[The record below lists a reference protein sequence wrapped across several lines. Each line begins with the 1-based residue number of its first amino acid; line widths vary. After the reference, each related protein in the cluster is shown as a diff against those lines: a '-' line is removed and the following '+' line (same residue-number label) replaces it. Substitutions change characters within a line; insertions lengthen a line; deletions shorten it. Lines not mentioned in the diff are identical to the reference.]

1 MAEVQDVFLS
11 SFDEYS
17 SHHFVPL
24 QAGKV
29 AKAIMGCRTSQLGGH
44 LDVCDCGYEQPSY
57 NSCRNRHCPKCQTVK
72 KEQWVGKRK
81 DEMLDER
88 HLHTVFTIPAEL
100 NALVLQN
107 RRVRYDLLFSASAET
122 VKDLAADPRYLGAT
136 VGFTSILHTWGGNM
150 SFHPHIHMVLT
161 SGGLTG
167 DGRWK
172 GGGEFLF
179 PVKVLS
185 RLFRGKFIS
194 GCRALYGKGR
204 IELRGENGNKVSR
217 RSFSALLDDCMSKEW
232 VVYSKAPFHGAE
244 GVFEYLGRYTHRS
257 VISNNRIV
265 SVEDGLTT
273 FMWKD
278 YRDESK
284 LKPTTLKSVEF
295 IRRFLLHVLPHGFT
309 RIRHYGLYASRD
321 KGRRLD
327 LCRAAL
333 AASGR
338 KKQRCKEPKPAE
350 SPFEI
355 VVRVL
360 GRDPRFCPRCGS
372 PLAQLPLSRAAPA

>member
-44 LDVCDCGYEQPSY
+44 LAVCDCGYEHPSY

-107 RRVRYDLLFSASAET
+107 QRVLYDLLFSASAGT
-122 VKDLAADPRYLGAT
+122 VKDLAADPRHLGAT
-136 VGFTSILHTWGGNM
+136 AGFTSILHTWGSNM

-161 SGGLTG
+161 AGGLTD

-204 IELRGENGNKVSR
+204 IELWGENGNKVSR
-217 RSFSALLDDCMSKEW
+217 GSFSALLDDCMSKEW
-232 VVYSKAPFHGAE
+232 VVYSKAPFNGAE

-338 KKQRCKEPKPAE
+338 KRQRCKEPKPAE

>member
-17 SHHFVPL
+17 SHHFVTL

-44 LDVCDCGYEQPSY
+44 LDVCDCGYEHPSY

-107 RRVRYDLLFSASAET
+107 QRVLYDLLFSASAQT
-122 VKDLAADPRYLGAT
+122 VKDLAADPRHLGAT
-136 VGFTSILHTWGGNM
+136 PGFTAILHTWGSNM

-194 GCRALYGKGR
+194 GCRALYDKGR

-217 RSFSALLDDCMSKEW
+217 RSFSALLDDCTSKEW
-232 VVYSKAPFHGAE
+232 VVYSKAPFNGAE

-321 KGRRLD
+321 KGSRLD

-333 AASGR
+333 AVSGR
-338 KKQRCKEPKPAE
+338 KKRRCKEPKPAE
-350 SPFEI
+350 SSFDI